1 MSISSLLGKTR
12 EQSTEVTISVVKIT
26 KSQIVNNVNIN
37 HQVPLG
43 AKDGVSWT
51 TTITT
56 TATTTTGTKSSKD
69 SMLTTIGKVMTAKDR
84 NLISVKKLIIKH
96 ISIRRRI
103 GSF

>member
-51 TTITT
+51 TTAAAATTTTTT
-56 TATTTTGTKSSKD
+56 TATTAT
-69 SMLTTIGKVMTAKDR
+69 TTITAKIATVR
-84 NLISVKKLIIKH
+84 QMKQQQQ
-96 ISIRRRI
+96 
-103 GSF
+103 